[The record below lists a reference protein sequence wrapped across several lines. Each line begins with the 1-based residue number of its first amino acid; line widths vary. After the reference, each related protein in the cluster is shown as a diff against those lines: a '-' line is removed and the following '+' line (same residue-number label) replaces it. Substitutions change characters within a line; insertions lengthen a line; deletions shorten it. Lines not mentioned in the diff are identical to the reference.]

1 MTDQKSSVLTITP
14 WGKET
19 PYKLLPLG
27 KKSLVPA
34 HIALYKHQPK
44 PDEKITFPD
53 IIDLSS
59 LTGPVYDQGQIGSC
73 VANAFSADWRYLLRK
88 EGQTV
93 INPSRLFLYL
103 VTRAYIVG
111 ENPLTDSGS
120 SLLQAIQAGVKYGVC
135 TNILWPYDTTKYNEI
150 PPSKCFQDALNHKV
164 VTYATVNQDAN
175 SIISCLHN
183 GYPVVIGI
191 EVYQSFESQTVAET
205 GVVPLPNI
213 QTETL
218 LGGHALCL
226 VGVNQTAKTFLIQNS
241 WGNWGAKGLC
251 TLPYDYVLNPQLT
264 FELWVVTEFNNLS
277 SVPKQKKTSSLDD
290 H

>member
-1 MTDQKSSVLTITP
+1 VPTISP
-14 WGKET
+14 WGKEIS
-19 PYKLLPLG
+19 YKLLPLA
-27 KKSLVPA
+27 KKSLVPS
-34 HIALYKHQPK
+34 HIALYQHQPK
-44 PDEKITFPD
+44 PEEKIVFPD
-53 IIDLSS
+53 VIDLSS
-59 LTGPVYDQGQIGSC
+59 QTGPVYDQGQIGSC

-88 EGQTV
+88 EGQSV

-103 VTRAYIVG
+103 ATRAYIVG

-135 TNILWPYDTTKYNEI
+135 RNTLWPYDTRKFNDI
-150 PPSKCFQDALNHKV
+150 PPPKCFQDALKHKV

-191 EVYQSFESQTVAET
+191 QVYQSFESQVVAET
-205 GVVPLPNI
+205 GVVPLPNT

-226 VGVNQTAKTFLIQNS
+226 VGVNQTEKTFLIQNS

-251 TLPYDYVLNPQLT
+251 TLPYEYVLNPQLT
-264 FELWVVTEFNNLS
+264 FELWVVTEFTNLS
-277 SVPKQKKTSSLDD
+277 STGKRKKLLLKDQ
-290 H
+290 